1 MKIQVIVN
9 TSFDDSR
16 FERGDYAQIEEYV
29 VVGGGGVMAIISGTN
44 NIDALPLYALDIR
57 KLPCIN

>member
-29 VVGGGGVMAIISGTN
+29 VVGGGVMAIISGTN

>member
-1 MKIQVIVN
+1 MKTQVVVN

-16 FERGDYAQIEEYV
+16 FKRGDYAQIEEYV

-44 NIDALPLYALDIR
+44 NIDALPLYALDIE
-57 KLPCIN
+57 NFHV